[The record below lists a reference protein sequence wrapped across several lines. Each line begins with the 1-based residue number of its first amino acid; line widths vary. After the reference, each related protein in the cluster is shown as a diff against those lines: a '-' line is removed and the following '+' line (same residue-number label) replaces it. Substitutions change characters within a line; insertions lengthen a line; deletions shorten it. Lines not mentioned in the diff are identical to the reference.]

1 MHISLNVCKISSE
14 SQSSYNTILLAGMIL
29 IELLEMLMFTNP
41 QSSGNAVII
50 GCKGSPIPKVQERQH
65 IFDSLALTPQPVK

>member
-1 MHISLNVCKISSE
+1 
-14 SQSSYNTILLAGMIL
+14 MIL

-41 QSSGNAVII
+41 QSSGNAVNI
-50 GCKGSPIPKVQERQH
+50 GYKGSPIPKVQEMQH

>member
-14 SQSSYNTILLAGMIL
+14 SQSSWNTILLAGMIL

-41 QSSGNAVII
+41 QSSGNAVNI
-50 GCKGSPIPKVQERQH
+50 
-65 IFDSLALTPQPVK
+65 

>member
-1 MHISLNVCKISSE
+1 
-14 SQSSYNTILLAGMIL
+14 MIL

-50 GCKGSPIPKVQERQH
+50 GYKVQEMQH
-65 IFDSLALTPQPVK
+65 ILDILALTPQPVK